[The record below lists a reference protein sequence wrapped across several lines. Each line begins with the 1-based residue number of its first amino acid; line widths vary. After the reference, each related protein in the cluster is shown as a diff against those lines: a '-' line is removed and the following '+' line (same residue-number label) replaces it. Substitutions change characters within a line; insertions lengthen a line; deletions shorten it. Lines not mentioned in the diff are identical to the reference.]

1 MKLPIRWIVVS
12 VFLLSSSLN
21 YLDRQI
27 LAALAPILKAEFHLS
42 NEDYGGILAIFS
54 ITYAIASPVA
64 GWFLDKFGLT
74 WGMSAAVAFWS
85 VAGMARGFTGG
96 LSGMIGA
103 TAALG
108 VGEAAGIPGTAKVGA
123 IYLEPKERA
132 FGSALSQ
139 IGLSI
144 GSIGAPL
151 LATWLAI
158 HHGWRSAFIIP
169 GLLGFVWIPLWLWME
184 KRAPKNAAVSLSEA
198 IPIAT
203 LLRKKQMWGF
213 IVGNIFSM
221 FVYTLWTN
229 WTTIFLTTQHRLS
242 MEDANKLAPVPH
254 FFAYFGSLAGGA
266 LAYRLIGR
274 GMEPLKARRRVL
286 LICALCILS
295 TALVPLMP
303 TPLTAT
309 LMISTSFFFAS
320 GWGVNYYN
328 MPVDAYGARAA
339 FAVSLLTMAYGVLQI
354 FVSPLIGRT
363 IDLLGFT
370 PVCTVAALTP
380 LAGYAIVMFTRE
392 KA

>member
-27 LAALAPILKAEFHLS
+27 LAALAPTLKAEFHLS

-96 LSGMIGA
+96 LPGMISA

-108 VGEAAGIPGTAKVGA
+108 IGEAAGIPGTAKVGA

-158 HHGWRSAFIIP
+158 HHGP
-169 GLLGFVWIPLWLWME
+169 
-184 KRAPKNAAVSLSEA
+184 
-198 IPIAT
+198 
-203 LLRKKQMWGF
+203 
-213 IVGNIFSM
+213 
-221 FVYTLWTN
+221 
-229 WTTIFLTTQHRLS
+229 
-242 MEDANKLAPVPH
+242 
-254 FFAYFGSLAGGA
+254 
-266 LAYRLIGR
+266 
-274 GMEPLKARRRVL
+274 
-286 LICALCILS
+286 
-295 TALVPLMP
+295 
-303 TPLTAT
+303 
-309 LMISTSFFFAS
+309 
-320 GWGVNYYN
+320 
-328 MPVDAYGARAA
+328 
-339 FAVSLLTMAYGVLQI
+339 
-354 FVSPLIGRT
+354 
-363 IDLLGFT
+363 
-370 PVCTVAALTP
+370 
-380 LAGYAIVMFTRE
+380 
-392 KA
+392 